1 MRLSVESVIYLY
13 LFVCVALLVFNIL
26 YIGRSKWV
34 ERQRERRIRRWEAR
48 LEASDITEKDASGLR
63 RISQMTAFSVALER
77 KGLVNGKW
85 FLSHLNLVQT
95 LALSYQ
101 NRPAMERAFIGYW
114 IASFHTPV
122 GKEQA
127 MLPQIMLSYL
137 DHSTVFC
144 RENTLHALYALGH
157 AMAVEHAL
165 QVMSERQYYHN
176 PKLLSDGMMTYTG
189 DVVEL
194 VDRLWKHRMEW
205 EECIMVSVVQY
216 ASMLKTAHWAEP
228 FLAELQDERVSLEI
242 MFSLVRYFQRH
253 VYAPAL
259 PVLLHLAQTDEAGEA
274 DLKVAAVSALQNYEG
289 DEVHRVLLGALKDRN
304 WYVRRNAAQSLLKRG
319 ISQEDLASIRQTGDR
334 YALEMLEYMAG
345 MDGLTGKGASHA

>member
-13 LFVCVALLVFNIL
+13 LFVCVALMVFNIL
-26 YIGRSKWV
+26 YIFRSTWV
-34 ERQRERRIRRWEAR
+34 EKQRERRIRRWEAR
-48 LEASDITEKDASGLR
+48 LDAGNITEKDVSRLR
-63 RISQMTAFSVALER
+63 RISQMTAFSAALER
-77 KGLVNGKW
+77 KGFVTEEW
-85 FLSHLNLVQT
+85 FHSHLNLVQT
-95 LALSYQ
+95 LALAYQ
-101 NRPAMERAFIGYW
+101 NRPAMERAFIAYW

-122 GKEQA
+122 GREQA

-137 DHSTVFC
+137 DDSTVFC

-165 QVMSERQYYHN
+165 QVMSDRQYYHN

-189 DVVEL
+189 DARDL

-205 EECIMVSVVQY
+205 EECIVVSVVQY
-216 ASMLKTAHWAEP
+216 ASMLKTAHWVEP
-228 FLAELQDERVSLEI
+228 FLAELRDEKVSLEI
-242 MFSLVRYFQRH
+242 LFSLIRYFQRH

-259 PVLLHLAQTDEAGEA
+259 PALLHLAQTDEPGEA

-289 DEVHRVLLGALKDRN
+289 DDVHETLLKALKDRN

-319 ISQEDLASIRQTGDR
+319 IQEDDLASIRQTGDR

-345 MDGLTGKGASHA
+345 RNGLTGKGASHA